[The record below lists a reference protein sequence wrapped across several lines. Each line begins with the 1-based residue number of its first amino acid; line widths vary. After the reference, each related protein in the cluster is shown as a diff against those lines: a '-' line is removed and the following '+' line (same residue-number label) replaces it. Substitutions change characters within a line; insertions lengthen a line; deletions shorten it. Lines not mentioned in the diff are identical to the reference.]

1 MAQRGIFY
9 SRIFPYSISTVLL
22 STCITM
28 ATINCAIRDEEV
40 GVEYIDSVGRS
51 APENFAQTA
60 ERNRVIERNLPLV
73 RALAR
78 RYAAQTDSFDDLVQA
93 GTIGLIKAVDGF
105 RPDRGRNLAAY
116 AVPTIVGELRRH
128 ARQRGWAARATSDRS
143 WAAGIPLLL
152 PLDDTALEAPMSDLA
167 LERGE
172 DRIFLRTCFRALT
185 KRERRIVVLRYYRDL
200 SEARIGAEIGLSQV
214 QVSRVLRSS
223 LEKMRNALEPR

>member
-1 MAQRGIFY
+1 LI
-9 SRIFPYSISTVLL
+9 
-22 STCITM
+22 
-28 ATINCAIRDEEV
+28 
-40 GVEYIDSVGRS
+40 
-51 APENFAQTA
+51 EN
-60 ERNRVIERNLPLV
+60 NLPLV

-128 ARQRGWAARATSDRS
+128 ARERSWPALGPRDRS
-143 WAAGIPLLL
+143 RAAIQVI
-152 PLDDTALEAPMSDLA
+152 LDEAALEAPVSDLA

-172 DRIFLRTCFRALT
+172 NRIFLRTCFRALT
-185 KRERRIVVLRYYRDL
+185 KRERRIVALRYYRDL

-214 QVSRVLRSS
+214 QVSRVLKSS
-223 LEKMRNALEPR
+223 LEKMRNALEQR

>member
-1 MAQRGIFY
+1 M
-9 SRIFPYSISTVLL
+9 SISMTTLDCGKL
-22 STCITM
+22 DQER
-28 ATINCAIRDEEV
+28 ATEPFDQPAVPSSESGAR
-40 GVEYIDSVGRS
+40 
-51 APENFAQTA
+51 TA
-60 ERNRVIERNLPLV
+60 ERNRLIETNLPLV

-78 RYAAQTDSFDDLVQA
+78 RYVTQTDTFDDLVQA

-128 ARQRGWAARATSDRS
+128 RERS
-143 WAAGIPLLL
+143 WPARITTGRSSTHAIQVV
-152 PLDDTALEAPMSDLA
+152 LDDTALEAPISDVA

-172 DRIFLRTCFRALT
+172 NRIFLRTCFRALT
-185 KRERRIVVLRYYRDL
+185 KRERRIVALRYYRDL

-214 QVSRVLRSS
+214 QVSRVLKSS